1 MALLGLMACVGLG
14 IILVSGIG
22 DAGVMASTGGV
33 YRALEVA
40 GQQDNVSLR
49 NDLYGV
55 VMRLQQPWSII
66 NVCGAIVVIASIFSM
81 SMVWRKVR

>member
-1 MALLGLMACVGLG
+1 MALLGLMTCAGMG
-14 IILVSGIG
+14 IIFVSGLG
-22 DAGVMASTGGV
+22 DAGVVAGTSGV
-33 YRALEVA
+33 YQALTVA

-49 NDLYGV
+49 NDLYNV

-66 NVCGAIVVIASIFSM
+66 NVCGAVVVIASTFSF